1 MRDSTINEYC
11 KAAKDQAYPKIT
23 NQEICDKTNISD
35 SALNNFFRGATKN
48 PSVYLVG
55 DICRALD
62 VSLDE
67 YFMLNSEHLPSQD
80 LIDKIHQLEEKSHE
94 LESENHALKVQNVE
108 LIGEVENLKLEV
120 SHQKEKADFLRA
132 QLKTRRPVIYTLMC
146 SCAVMV
152 FTLLIYLVLDFR
164 VSDVGF
170 IINGKLQPAAWIVLC
185 MIVAAVAIIA
195 WSIIHNTKQQK
206 KGKE

>member
-1 MRDSTINEYC
+1 MHDSTINEYC

-35 SALNNFFRGATKN
+35 STLNNFFRGATKN

-80 LIDKIHQLEEKSHE
+80 LIDKIHQLEEKSRE

-108 LIGEVENLKLEV
+108 LIGKVENLKLEV

-146 SCAVMV
+146 SCAVMA

-170 IINGKLQPAAWIVLC
+170 IINGKLQPAACVVLG

-206 KGKE
+206 KVKK

>member
-1 MRDSTINEYC
+1 MHDSTINEYC

-35 SALNNFFRGATKN
+35 STLNNFFRGATKN

-80 LIDKIHQLEEKSHE
+80 LIDKIHQLEEKSRE

-146 SCAVMV
+146 SCAVMA

-170 IINGKLQPAAWIVLC
+170 IINGKLQPAACVVLG

-206 KGKE
+206 KVKK

>member
-1 MRDSTINEYC
+1 MHDSTINEYC

-35 SALNNFFRGATKN
+35 STLNNFFRGATKN

-80 LIDKIHQLEEKSHE
+80 LIDKIHQLEEKSRE
-94 LESENHALKVQNVE
+94 LEAENHALKVQNVE
-108 LIGEVENLKLEV
+108 LIGKVENLKLEV

-146 SCAVMV
+146 SCAVMA

-170 IINGKLQPAAWIVLC
+170 IINGKLQPAACVVLG

-195 WSIIHNTKQQK
+195 WSIIHNTKQRR
-206 KGKE
+206 

>member
-1 MRDSTINEYC
+1 MHDSTINEYC

-35 SALNNFFRGATKN
+35 STLNNFFRGATKN

-80 LIDKIHQLEEKSHE
+80 LIDKIHQLEEKSRE
-94 LESENHALKVQNVE
+94 LEAENHALKVQNVE
-108 LIGEVENLKLEV
+108 LIGKVENLKCG
-120 SHQKEKADFLRA
+120 R
-132 QLKTRRPVIYTLMC
+132 
-146 SCAVMV
+146 
-152 FTLLIYLVLDFR
+152 
-164 VSDVGF
+164 
-170 IINGKLQPAAWIVLC
+170 
-185 MIVAAVAIIA
+185 
-195 WSIIHNTKQQK
+195 
-206 KGKE
+206 

>member
-1 MRDSTINEYC
+1 MHDSTINEYC

-35 SALNNFFRGATKN
+35 STLNNFFRGATKN

-80 LIDKIHQLEEKSHE
+80 LIDKIHQLEEKSRE

-108 LIGEVENLKLEV
+108 LIGKVENLKLDV

-146 SCAVMV
+146 SCAVMA

-170 IINGKLQPAAWIVLC
+170 IINGKLQPAACVVLG

-206 KGKE
+206 KVKK

>member
-1 MRDSTINEYC
+1 MHDSTINEYC

-35 SALNNFFRGATKN
+35 STLNNFFRGATKN

-80 LIDKIHQLEEKSHE
+80 LIDKIHQLEA
-94 LESENHALKVQNVE
+94 ENHSMQLQLVE
-108 LIGEVENLKLEV
+108 LSSSLDMANAEIK
-120 SHQKEKADFLRA
+120 HQKEKADFLRA

-146 SCAVMV
+146 SCAVMA

-195 WSIIHNTKQQK
+195 WSIIRNIKQQK
-206 KGKE
+206 KVKQ

>member
-1 MRDSTINEYC
+1 MHDSTINEYC

-35 SALNNFFRGATKN
+35 STLNNFFRGATKN

-80 LIDKIHQLEEKSHE
+80 LIDKIHRLEEKSRE
-94 LESENHALKVQNVE
+94 LESENYALKVQNVE

-146 SCAVMV
+146 SCAVMA

-170 IINGKLQPAAWIVLC
+170 IINGKLQPAACVVLG

-206 KGKE
+206 KVKK

>member
-1 MRDSTINEYC
+1 MHDSTINEYC

-35 SALNNFFRGATKN
+35 STLNNFFRGATKN

-80 LIDKIHQLEEKSHE
+80 LIDKIHQLEEKSRE

-108 LIGEVENLKLEV
+108 LIGKVENLKLEV

-146 SCAVMV
+146 SCAVMA
-152 FTLLIYLVLDFR
+152 FALLIYLILDFR

-170 IINGKLQPAAWIVLC
+170 IINGNLQPAAWIVLC
-185 MIVAAVAIIA
+185 TIVAAVAIIA

>member
-1 MRDSTINEYC
+1 MHDSTINEYC

-35 SALNNFFRGATKN
+35 STLNNFFRGATKN

-80 LIDKIHQLEEKSHE
+80 LIDKIHQLEEKSRE

-108 LIGEVENLKLEV
+108 LIGKVENLKLEV

-146 SCAVMV
+146 SCAVMA

-170 IINGKLQPAAWIVLC
+170 IINGRLQPAAWVVLC

>member
-1 MRDSTINEYC
+1 MSQELYEKCREIKETSN
-11 KAAKDQAYPKIT
+11 PRIT
-23 NQEICDKTNISD
+23 NQDLADATGKSERTVAQFLRGEIPNASCETVASICKELGVSVDEHYGITMPESNPD
-35 SALNNFFRGATKN
+35 EQLTKEN
-48 PSVYLVG
+48 
-55 DICRALD
+55 RT
-62 VSLDE
+62 
-67 YFMLNSEHLPSQD
+67 
-80 LIDKIHQLEEKSHE
+80 

-146 SCAVMV
+146 SSAVMA

-170 IINGKLQPAAWIVLC
+170 IINGNLQPAAWVVLC

-206 KGKE
+206 KVKK

>member
-1 MRDSTINEYC
+1 M
-11 KAAKDQAYPKIT
+11 
-23 NQEICDKTNISD
+23 
-35 SALNNFFRGATKN
+35 
-48 PSVYLVG
+48 
-55 DICRALD
+55 
-62 VSLDE
+62 
-67 YFMLNSEHLPSQD
+67 
-80 LIDKIHQLEEKSHE
+80 

-146 SCAVMV
+146 SSAVMA

-170 IINGKLQPAAWIVLC
+170 IINGKLQPAACVVLG

-195 WSIIHNTKQQK
+195 WSIIHNTKQRR
-206 KGKE
+206 

>member
-1 MRDSTINEYC
+1 MHDSTINEYC

-35 SALNNFFRGATKN
+35 STLNNFFRGATKN

-67 YFMLNSEHLPSQD
+67 YFMLNSEQLPSQD
-80 LIDKIHQLEEKSHE
+80 LIDKIHQLEEKSRE

-108 LIGEVENLKLEV
+108 LIGKVENLKLEV

-146 SCAVMV
+146 SCAVMA

-170 IINGKLQPAAWIVLC
+170 IINGKLQPAACVVLG

-206 KGKE
+206 KVKK